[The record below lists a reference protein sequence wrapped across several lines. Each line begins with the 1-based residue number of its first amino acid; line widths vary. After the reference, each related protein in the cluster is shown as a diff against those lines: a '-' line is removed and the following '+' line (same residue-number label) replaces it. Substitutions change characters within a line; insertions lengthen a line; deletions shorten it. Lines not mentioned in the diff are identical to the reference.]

1 MVILNLK
8 YRWCIYAHSGY
19 VCEEKCKQLSV
30 CLLPLCKHE
39 PRKKKE
45 SKQVKK
51 VYELDRIIQ
60 IKIKVLKMFFALQ
73 EHGTPGIFI
82 YNIN

>member
-1 MVILNLK
+1 MHTVGMFVKKNANNFQCA
-8 YRWCIYAHSGY
+8 YYPCANTSQ
-19 VCEEKCKQLSV
+19 E
-30 CLLPLCKHE
+30 
-39 PRKKKE
+39 KKKE